1 MCGIFN
7 ILVTASITTAT
18 TKYGFKERN
27 LDKSIL
33 QDKNEIWS

>member
-1 MCGIFN
+1 MCGICN

-18 TKYGFKERN
+18 KKYGFKERN
-27 LDKSIL
+27 LGKSTF